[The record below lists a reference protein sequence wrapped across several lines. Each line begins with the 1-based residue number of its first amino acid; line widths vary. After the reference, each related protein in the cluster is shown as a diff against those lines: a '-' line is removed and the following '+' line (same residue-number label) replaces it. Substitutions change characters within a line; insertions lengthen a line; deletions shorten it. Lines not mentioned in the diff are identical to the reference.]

1 MDKIKKRDFEFEKKV
16 QDNYL
21 KLKDEMYAS
30 GRDDIYFILHHI
42 AEIQVLLED
51 IAFNINKARI
61 GGIWI
66 K

>member
-42 AEIQVLLED
+42 ADIQAILQNMEEK
-51 IAFNINKARI
+51 ISK
-61 GGIWI
+61 
-66 K
+66 